1 MRLCRIGWELMGVA
15 QAVVQMCSVKKMFLE
30 ISQNPQENICATCAK
45 FLRTAFL
52 KEHLWWLLVELI
64 EVYGS
69 GSEQGLVQSVYD
81 LLFQFLRID

>member
-1 MRLCRIGWELMGVA
+1 MRQCRIGWELMGVA

-45 FLRTAFL
+45 SLRTAFL
-52 KEHLWWLLVELI
+52 KEHLWWLLVELV